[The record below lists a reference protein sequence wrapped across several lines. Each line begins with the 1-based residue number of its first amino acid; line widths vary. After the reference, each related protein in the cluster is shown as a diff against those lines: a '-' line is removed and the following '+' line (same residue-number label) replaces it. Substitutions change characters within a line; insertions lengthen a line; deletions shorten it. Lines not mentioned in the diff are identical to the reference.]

1 MRFISR
7 FIFHLFTNAVALLV
21 AAYFVAGFT
30 ISGGLPALMMAAF
43 ILTLINTFIR
53 PILKL
58 LLGPFVILTFGLFTI
73 IINALSLYLLD
84 LWSPAITIQ
93 GYLPLL
99 LGTLI
104 VSVVNAILGLAAKKS
119 ASS

>member
-1 MRFISR
+1 MKLIGRL
-7 FIFHLFTNAVALLV
+7 IFHVFTNAIALLA

-30 ISGGLPALMMAAF
+30 VSGDVAALAIAAV
-43 ILTLINTFIR
+43 ILTAINTFIR
-53 PILKL
+53 TVLKL
-58 LLGPFVILTFGLFTI
+58 LLGPLVILTFGLFTI
-73 IINALSLYLLD
+73 VINALSLYLLD

-104 VSVVNAILGLAAKKS
+104 VSAVNALIGLSAKW
-119 ASS
+119 SSK

>member
-1 MRFISR
+1 MKFIGR
-7 FIFHLFTNAVALLV
+7 LIFHIFTNAVALLV
-21 AAYFVAGFT
+21 ASYFVAGFSV
-30 ISGGLPALMMAAF
+30 SGGLVALAIAAI
-43 ILTLINTFIR
+43 ILTAINTFIR

-58 LLGPFVILTFGLFTI
+58 LLGPLVILTFGLFTI
-73 IINALSLYLLD
+73 VINALSLYLLD

-104 VSVVNAILGLAAKKS
+104 VSVVNAVLGLSAKWSK
-119 ASS
+119 

>member
-1 MRFISR
+1 MKFVARFV
-7 FIFHLFTNAVALLV
+7 FHIVSNAVALL
-21 AAYFVAGFT
+21 AASYFIPGFMLT
-30 ISGGLPALMMAAF
+30 GGVVPLATAALV
-43 ILTLINTFIR
+43 LTLINTFIR

-58 LLGPFVILTFGLFTI
+58 LLGPIVVITFGLFTI
-73 IINALSLYLLD
+73 VINAALLYLLD

-104 VSVVNAILGLAAKKS
+104 VSAVNAVLGFAAKKS
-119 ASS
+119 AN